1 MPKEQVSPQKQTP
14 RDVSSQQDIAE
25 QDSKK
30 LRDLLGRI
38 GTSLNKGVESLNESE
53 AGHSE
58 VLSL

>member
-1 MPKEQVSPQKQTP
+1 MPDEQASPEKQSP
-14 RDVSSQQDIAE
+14 RDLSSQQTIAE

-38 GTSLNKGVESLNESE
+38 GTREGGDSLSESE

-58 VLSL
+58 VFSL